1 MAEPQLKVY
10 QVEAPDG
17 SILKLEG
24 PVGASQEDILKNAEI
39 LFNQRQTQQ
48 PKYNTAAESAR
59 SLAQGLTFGFAD
71 EIEAGLRSA
80 PTVGKAE
87 MAQGGLASQISPEQ
101 QKVPLSEQM
110 MGGLSVPTTQTAPIT
125 QTPYKSIRDEIRNR
139 QQAFQKDRP
148 VLSTGLEIAGGLAIP
163 FIGAGGTAVKGALKG
178 GTTLAGNLARGAGY
192 GALYGTGQAKEA
204 SDIPLGAVQGAATG
218 GIFTGATNV
227 LGRTIA
233 PKITEAAKKL
243 RDQGISLTPGQA
255 FGGAIDKAEQAL
267 SNVIGSIGKRRGE
280 NILKWNESTINK
292 ALKPLGEK
300 IKIEGDDIQG
310 AMDTAISK
318 ISSAYQKIVPKLKL
332 TSNEKFKEKAT
343 QILNKE
349 EFATADAAAK
359 IKFRNFLNEEMNAL
373 KSGKFGDAL
382 KNRQTSLNNT
392 ASDFIKKGGD
402 DATFGRMVAEYKK
415 LFDKQIIAQNPKYG
429 ADLARVNTAF
439 KNMARVEDAAAK
451 VNTTAGMFTP
461 NQLLAS
467 ARKMDISPRKRQTA
481 MGTSPM
487 SKTAREAGV
496 LGQTLP
502 DSGTTARAIYNIG
515 LPVLAGAGVG
525 TGAGAAALGGILGG
539 QALYSQLG
547 QRGFNRLIQEPSA
560 VRGAIGEGL
569 SKYAPAATSLLNIR
583 DNRYE

>member
-39 LFNQRQTQQ
+39 LFNQRQAQQ
-48 PKYNTAAESAR
+48 PKYNMGAESLR
-59 SLAQGLTFGFAD
+59 SLAQGATFGSAD
-71 EIEAGLRSA
+71 EIEAALRTA
-80 PTVGKAE
+80 PQQLSKE
-87 MAQGGLASQISPEQ
+87 MQLGGLAAQIPTTEP
-101 QKVPLSEQM
+101 QKVSLSDQM
-110 MGGLSVPTTQTAPIT
+110 GAGLGSMVGTLPSIGDSG
-125 QTPYKSIRDEIRNR
+125 YKKTRDEIRAR
-139 QQAFQKDRP
+139 QQLFQKENP
-148 VLSTGLEIAGGLAIP
+148 VLSTGLEIAGGLATP
-163 FIGAGGTAVKGALKG
+163 IGLAGKGA
-178 GTTLAGNLARGAGY
+178 TMAGNLARGAGY

-318 ISSAYQKIVPKLKL
+318 ISGAYQKIIPKLKIYS
-332 TSNEKFKEKAT
+332 TPKFKEKAN
-343 QILNKE
+343 QIVSREEFSTADDLVKQKFKSFINKE
-349 EFATADAAAK
+349 MSD
-359 IKFRNFLNEEMNAL
+359 LQY
-373 KSGKFGDAL
+373 GKFGDAL
-382 KNRQTSLNNT
+382 KNRQTSINNT
-392 ASDFIKKGGD
+392 ASDAIKKGGD

-415 LFDKQIIAQNPKYG
+415 LYDKQLIAQNAKEG
-429 ADLARVNTAF
+429 ANLAKVNRAF
-439 KNMARVEDAAAK
+439 KEMARVETAASA

-461 NQLLAS
+461 NQLLSA
-467 ARKMDISPRKRQTA
+467 ARKLDISPRKRQTA

-539 QALYSQLG
+539 QAIYSQLG
-547 QRGFNRLIQEPSA
+547 QRGFNRLLQEPSA

-569 SKYAPAATSLLNIR
+569 SRYAPAATSLLNIR

>member
-1 MAEPQLKVY
+1 MAEQELKIY

-24 PVGASQEDILKNAEI
+24 PVGASQEDIIKNAEI
-39 LFNQRQTQQ
+39 LFNQRQAQQ
-48 PKYNTAAESAR
+48 PKYNMGAESLR
-59 SLAQGLTFGFAD
+59 SLAQGATFGSAD
-71 EIEAGLRSA
+71 EIEAALRTA
-80 PTVGKAE
+80 PQQLSKE
-87 MAQGGLASQISPEQ
+87 MQLGGLAAQMPTTEP
-101 QKVPLSEQM
+101 QKVSLSDQM
-110 MGGLSVPTTQTAPIT
+110 GAGLGSMVGTLPSIGDSG
-125 QTPYKSIRDEIRNR
+125 YKKTRDEIRAR
-139 QQAFQKDRP
+139 QQLFQKEHP
-148 VLSTGLEIAGGLAIP
+148 VLSTGLEIAGGLAVP
-163 FIGAGGTAVKGALKG
+163 LIGAGGAAVKG

-310 AMDTAISK
+310 AMDTAVSK
-318 ISSAYQKIVPKLKL
+318 ISSAYQKIIPKLKIYS
-332 TSNEKFKEKAT
+332 TPKFKEKAN
-343 QILNKE
+343 QIVGRE
-349 EFATADAAAK
+349 EFATADELVK
-359 IKFRNFLNEEMNAL
+359 QRFKSFINKEMSDL
-373 KSGKFGDAL
+373 QYGKFGDAL
-382 KNRQTSLNNT
+382 KNRQTSINNT
-392 ASDFIKKGGD
+392 ASDAIKKGGD

-415 LFDKQIIAQNPKYG
+415 LYDKQLIAQNAKEG
-429 ADLARVNTAF
+429 ANLAKVNKAF
-439 KNMARVEDAAAK
+439 KDMARVEDAAAK

-547 QRGFNRLIQEPSA
+547 QRGFNRLIQEPSV

-569 SKYAPAATSLLNIR
+569 SRYAPAATSLLNIR

>member
-1 MAEPQLKVY
+1 MAEPQLKIY

-24 PVGASQEDILKNAEI
+24 PVGASQEDIIKNAEI
-39 LFNQRQTQQ
+39 LFNQRQAQQ
-48 PKYNTAAESAR
+48 PQYNMGAESLR
-59 SLAQGLTFGFAD
+59 SLAQGATFGSAD
-71 EIEAGLRSA
+71 EIEAALRTA
-80 PTVGKAE
+80 PQQLSKE
-87 MAQGGLASQISPEQ
+87 MQLGGLAAQIPTTEP
-101 QKVPLSEQM
+101 QKVSLSDQM
-110 MGGLSVPTTQTAPIT
+110 GAGLGSMVGTLPSIGASD
-125 QTPYKSIRDEIRNR
+125 YKKVRDEIRGR
-139 QQAFQKDRP
+139 QQLFQKEHP
-148 VLSTGLEIAGGLAIP
+148 VLSTGLEIAGGLAVP
-163 FIGAGGTAVKGALKG
+163 IGAVGTAAKG

-204 SDIPLGAVQGAATG
+204 ADIPLGAAQGAATG
-218 GIFTGATNV
+218 GIFTGVTNV

-255 FGGAIDKAEQAL
+255 FGGIIDKAEQSL

-280 NILKWNESTINK
+280 NILKWNESTINR

-300 IKIEGDDIQG
+300 VKIEGDDIQG

-318 ISSAYQKIVPKLKL
+318 ISSAYQKIVPKLKI
-332 TSNEKFKEKAT
+332 TSNDKFKEKAT

-359 IKFRNFLNEEMNAL
+359 IKFRNFINDEMSSL
-373 KSGKFGDAL
+373 KSGKFGEAL

-415 LFDKQIIAQNPKYG
+415 LFDKQIIAQNPSYG
-429 ADLARVNTAF
+429 ADLARVNRAF
-439 KNMARVEDAAAK
+439 KDMARVEDAASK

-481 MGTSPM
+481 AGTAPM
-487 SKTAREAGV
+487 VKTAREGGV

-569 SKYAPAATSLLNIR
+569 SRYAPAATSLLNIR

>member
-1 MAEPQLKVY
+1 MAEPQLKIY
-10 QVEAPDG
+10 NVEAPDG

-24 PVGASQEDILKNAEI
+24 PVGASQEDIIKNAEI

-48 PKYNTAAESAR
+48 PQYNTAAESVR
-59 SLAQGLTFGFAD
+59 SLAQGATFGSAD
-71 EIEAGLRSA
+71 EIEAALRTA
-80 PTVGKAE
+80 PKQLSKE
-87 MAQGGLASQISPEQ
+87 MQLGGLAAQIPTTEP
-101 QKVPLSEQM
+101 QKVSLSDQM
-110 MGGLSVPTTQTAPIT
+110 GAGLGSMVGTLPSIGASD
-125 QTPYKSIRDEIRNR
+125 YKKVRDEIRSR
-139 QQAFQKDRP
+139 QQLFQKERP
-148 VLSTGLEIAGGLAIP
+148 VLSTGLEIAGGLAVP
-163 FIGAGGTAVKGALKG
+163 IGVAGTAAKG
-178 GTTLAGNLARGAGY
+178 GATLAGNLARGAGY

-280 NILKWNESTINK
+280 NILKWNESTINR

-300 IKIEGDDIQG
+300 VKIEGDDIQG

-318 ISSAYQKIVPKLKL
+318 ISSAYQKIVPKLKI
-332 TSNEKFKEKAT
+332 TSNDKFKEKAT

-359 IKFRNFLNEEMNAL
+359 IKFRNFINEEMNSL
-373 KSGKFGDAL
+373 KSGKFGEAL

-415 LFDKQIIAQNPKYG
+415 LFDKQIIAQNPSHG
-429 ADLARVNTAF
+429 ADLARVNRAF
-439 KNMARVEDAAAK
+439 KDMARVEDAAAK

-461 NQLLAS
+461 NQLLSS

-481 MGTSPM
+481 LGTSPM
-487 SKTAREAGV
+487 SKTAREGGV

-569 SKYAPAATSLLNIR
+569 SRYAPAATSLLNIR